1 MTAAKLSHRFT
12 QVVALLTT
20 AALAGC
26 TLGPDYV
33 RPQLPTPAQFRF
45 VEGPAEAASIADAPW
60 WEVFEDPAL
69 HDLINEAIAANLD
82 LRSAVARVHA
92 ARARAGIARSFL
104 YPEVGVGAGAIG
116 EGVSSLTDPAQNL
129 DDTTFQNYNA
139 GFQLSWEIDLF
150 GRIRRSHEASFARF
164 LATDEARRGVL
175 ITLVADVA
183 SLYFTLLELDYE
195 LDISHNTLQLND
207 ETIEFYTDR
216 LEGGVSNRLELN
228 QAVAN
233 RALTAASIPEVERLI
248 AVTENALSL
257 LLGRVP
263 GPIERGVRLVDQ
275 TGATPTPPAGMPATL
290 LTRRPDVVG
299 AEQLLVAANADIGA
313 AKALFYP
320 SLNLAAV
327 FGGAA
332 GNLGDVL
339 NADAAFWSVS
349 GGLFQ
354 PLFQGGRIR
363 RNYEVA
369 EAGFQEALAQ
379 YQKAAL
385 NAYRETANAL
395 VTIDKL
401 VLVRNEQVK
410 GVAAL
415 TEASQLSRE
424 RYDTGLSNY
433 LEILIADQQLF
444 IQERLLAQTRG
455 AQLVALA
462 DLYRAL
468 GGGWNFDRGSGEA
481 EAESEPVTE

>member
-1 MTAAKLSHRFT
+1 MITTCLSHRLT
-12 QVVALLTT
+12 RAVALLTT

-45 VEGPAEAASIADAPW
+45 VEGPAEAASIADKPW
-60 WEVFEDPAL
+60 WEIFNDPVL
-69 HDLINEAIAANLD
+69 QDLINEAIAANLD
-82 LRSAVARVHA
+82 LRTAVARVDA

-104 YPEVGVGAGAIG
+104 YPEVGLGAGATG

-129 DDTTFQNYNA
+129 DDTTFQNYNV
-139 GFQLSWEIDLF
+139 GFRLSWEIDLF
-150 GRIRRSHEASFARF
+150 GRIRRTHEASFARF
-164 LATDEARRGVL
+164 LATEEARRGVL

-195 LDISHNTLQLND
+195 LEIGHSTLKLND

-216 LEGGVSNRLELN
+216 LDGGVSNRLELN

-248 AVTENALSL
+248 AITENALSV

-275 TGATPTPPAGMPATL
+275 TGAAPTPPVGMPATL

-332 GNLGDVL
+332 GDLGNVL
-339 NADAAFWSVS
+339 DADAAYWSVS

-363 RNYEVA
+363 SNYEAA
-369 EAGFQEALAQ
+369 EARFQEALAQ

-385 NAYRETANAL
+385 NAYRETADAL
-395 VTIDKL
+395 VTIEKL
-401 VLVRNEQVK
+401 VQVRSAQET

-415 TEASQLSRE
+415 SEAADLSRE

-468 GGGWNFDRGSGEA
+468 GGGWNLDGGSGEA
-481 EAESEPVTE
+481 EAGGEPETE

>member
-1 MTAAKLSHRFT
+1 MTAPNLAHRFT
-12 QVVALLTT
+12 RVVALLTT

-33 RPQLPTPAQFRF
+33 RPQVPTPPTYRF
-45 VEGPAEAASIADAPW
+45 AGGPAAAASIADTPW
-60 WEVFEDPAL
+60 WEVFEDPVL

-82 LRSAVARVHA
+82 LRAAVARVDA

-104 YPEVGVGAGAIG
+104 YPEVGAGAGATG
-116 EGVSSLTDPAQNL
+116 EGVSQLIDPDQNL
-129 DDTTFQNYNA
+129 NDTTFQNYDV

-150 GRIRRSHEASFARF
+150 GRIRRNNEAWIARY

-183 SLYFTLLELDYE
+183 SLYFTLLELDNE
-195 LDISHNTLQLND
+195 LEIGHNTLKLND

-248 AVTENALSL
+248 AITENALSV

-263 GPIERGVRLVDQ
+263 GPIERGVSLVDQ
-275 TGATPTPPAGMPATL
+275 TGATPTPPVGMPATL
-290 LTRRPDVVG
+290 LTRRPDVVE
-299 AEQLLVAANADIGA
+299 AEQQLVAANADIGA

-363 RNYEVA
+363 SNYEAA
-369 EAGFQEALAQ
+369 EARFQEALAQ

-385 NAYRETANAL
+385 NAYRETADAL
-395 VTIDKL
+395 VTIEKL
-401 VLVRNEQVK
+401 VHVRSAQET

-415 TEASQLSRE
+415 SEAADLSRE

-455 AQLVALA
+455 AQLIALA

-481 EAESEPVTE
+481 ETESEPVTE